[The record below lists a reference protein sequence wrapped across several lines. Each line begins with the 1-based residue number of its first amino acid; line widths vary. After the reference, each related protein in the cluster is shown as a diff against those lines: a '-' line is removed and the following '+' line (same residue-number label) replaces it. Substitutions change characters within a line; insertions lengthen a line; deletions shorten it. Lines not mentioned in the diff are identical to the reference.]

1 MIAAFHYSQLPT
13 NLNIKSLKPSKTF
26 ETFETREKEKEK
38 TEERL
43 NSNLKRKLDEK

>member
-38 TEERL
+38 
-43 NSNLKRKLDEK
+43 NCRKVEFKLETKIG